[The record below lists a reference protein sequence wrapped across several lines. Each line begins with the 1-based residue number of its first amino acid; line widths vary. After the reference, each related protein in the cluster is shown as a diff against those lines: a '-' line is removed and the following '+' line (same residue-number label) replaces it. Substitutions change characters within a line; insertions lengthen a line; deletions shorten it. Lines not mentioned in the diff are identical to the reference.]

1 MKTCLSYRDPLF
13 ATYHYLASHG
23 VVAQE
28 NPTGIRWFFNHA
40 VGLSC
45 SGAFQKGY
53 SSPKLSVFPYGV
65 LADGNLDTYIVN
77 ICFSPED
84 SLKIIKRM
92 IDAGYYVLFD
102 HVDDYYLD
110 GKSFFG
116 ERHFYHDGLI
126 LGYDEGADTFVL
138 AAYDIGWNYG
148 VWETP
153 MPSFLKGVLSAA
165 SEGEHPRLVAARSK
179 PDPVA
184 LDLPRIADAFRTYLG
199 AEPFS
204 EENQEM
210 ISGISV
216 HDALIRYLEL
226 LDAGEIPHEKMDWRI
241 MRLLWEQKKCVLGCL
256 EDIEKTLLQETT
268 LSCAYR
274 SITEMSN
281 LLRIQYALYHR
292 KQQKNLVP
300 VMSEKLKKIKENEA
314 ILLPKLTEK
323 MKERG
328 Y

>member
-1 MKTCLSYRDPLF
+1 MKTCLSYREPLF

-110 GKSFFG
+110 ILSSRKDRFYTFTHICFRIIRRNG
-116 ERHFYHDGLI
+116 ERYKFFAHV
-126 LGYDEGADTFVL
+126 TFTSL
-138 AAYDIGWNYG
+138 
-148 VWETP
+148 T
-153 MPSFLKGVLSAA
+153 
-165 SEGEHPRLVAARSK
+165 
-179 PDPVA
+179 
-184 LDLPRIADAFRTYLG
+184 
-199 AEPFS
+199 
-204 EENQEM
+204 
-210 ISGISV
+210 
-216 HDALIRYLEL
+216 
-226 LDAGEIPHEKMDWRI
+226 
-241 MRLLWEQKKCVLGCL
+241 
-256 EDIEKTLLQETT
+256 
-268 LSCAYR
+268 
-274 SITEMSN
+274 
-281 LLRIQYALYHR
+281 
-292 KQQKNLVP
+292 
-300 VMSEKLKKIKENEA
+300 IKV
-314 ILLPKLTEK
+314 
-323 MKERG
+323 
-328 Y
+328 